1 MVKVKIEKNKIKI
14 IDDAEC
20 TPGQSRQYDLFE
32 AEVLQYLEK
41 NPNAWL
47 AVFNELDSA
56 FEIDSMEY
64 NRETDETLVRFKF
77 KG

>member
-32 AEVLQYLEK
+32 NEVLKYLEK
-41 NPNAWL
+41 NTNAWL
-47 AVFNELDSA
+47 AVFNKLDSA

-64 NRETDETLVRFKF
+64 NNETDETIVKFKF